1 MAQKARFFTCH
12 GVQPD
17 RAVAHV
23 ATQEQ
28 PISVHLIE
36 VVAFNAH
43 VVRAIDE
50 DRSAAV
56 DCPVASAGHF
66 VRFEERRCEN
76 MASLFL
82 SAFPMFVPSLSWQN
96 DGIFT
101 FKRDRFRTCS
111 VGNRQVRN
119 CHAVHWGSSVTSNL
133 DDCTHTHS
141 ISNQRN
147 TAGREILSQ
156 LSGLSFFFR
165 VCPGARA
172 PPWK

>member
-28 PISVHLIE
+28 SIAVHLIE

-66 VRFEERRCEN
+66 VRFEERRCEK

-96 DGIFT
+96 DHFYIQ
-101 FKRDRFRTCS
+101 KRPFPYLQR
-111 VGNRQVRN
+111 GQ
-119 CHAVHWGSSVTSNL
+119 SS
-133 DDCTHTHS
+133 
-141 ISNQRN
+141 
-147 TAGREILSQ
+147 GSQ
-156 LSGLSFFFR
+156 LSRRSLGQ
-165 VCPGARA
+165 
-172 PPWK
+172 